1 LDRFLKEEGMDA
13 YSNQTRKVGIIVLL
27 GISLWGCAYLPY
39 KVEIIRTTSER
50 PRVET
55 YMPRSTART
64 DVSPA
69 ETGNKTTFAGVKERK
84 PLTVEACV
92 QIALDK
98 NPIIR
103 AAREGVSAAKE
114 AAGEAKAPYYP
125 EISMSAGYSR
135 WERHAFLPKGLTQ
148 PDVPSTIGPT
158 DDWIAGLK
166 ARYLLFDS
174 GERQAKLRAAISG
187 REVLEEDASRVRQN
201 VALDVHQSYYSFI
214 SALEARSVAEKNLAR
229 AEDHLRLAKERKA
242 AGAVPQADVVRAQTR
257 VADEKLNLVRAE
269 NLVRI
274 TKGNLNTAMG
284 LPVEMP
290 VEVETQPQE
299 MKPPDNIDL
308 GKALDQAVR
317 GRSEIKAALHR
328 VEKAR
333 SEVDGAKSAFGPK
346 LMAEAGYGRRDE
358 DFFPHDKDW
367 LVGIT
372 IDLPLF
378 TGFSR
383 THRLGRTKAELKK
396 EEAQVTQVI
405 QEVRQ
410 EVWSAHSRL
419 KEAYQAV
426 QAAEVLVKDAQ
437 ESARLTQ
444 ERYRVGAGTITDLLD
459 SQTTLAR
466 ANATRVER
474 EWNYHI
480 AKAAFRR
487 AIGDLVAQE

>member
-1 LDRFLKEEGMDA
+1 MDA
-13 YSNQTRKVGIIVLL
+13 YSLSQARNVGIIVFL
-27 GISLWGCAYLPY
+27 GISLWGCAYLPSI
-39 KVEIIRTTSER
+39 VRTTSEG

-55 YMPRSTART
+55 YMPQSTVRA
-64 DVSPA
+64 DVSPNNQA
-69 ETGNKTTFAGVKERK
+69 ETANKRTLAGVTERQS
-84 PLTVEACV
+84 LTVEACV
-92 QIALDK
+92 WIALDK

-114 AAGEAKAPYYP
+114 SVGEAKAPYYP
-125 EISMSAGYSR
+125 EIVLSSGYSR
-135 WERHAFLPKGLTQ
+135 WEKHAFLPEGLGT
-148 PDVPSTIGPT
+148 PGRPTIIGPT
-158 DDWIAGLK
+158 DDWSGGLK

-174 GERQAKLRAAISG
+174 GERRAKLRAAISG
-187 REVLEEDASRVRQN
+187 RGVAEEDADRVRQD

-214 SALEARSVAEKNLAR
+214 SALEVRSVAEKNLAR
-229 AEDHLRLAKERKA
+229 AEDHLRLARERKS
-242 AGAVPQADVVRAQTR
+242 AGTVPQADVVRAQTR

-290 VEVETQPQE
+290 IEVETRPEE
-299 MKPPDNIDL
+299 MKSPEGIDI

-317 GRSEIKAALHR
+317 ARSEIKAALQR
-328 VEKAR
+328 VGKAR
-333 SEVDGAKSAFGPK
+333 SEVDGAKSAFGPRVK
-346 LMAEAGYGRRDE
+346 ADAGYGRRDE

-410 EVWSAHSRL
+410 EVWSAHSKL
-419 KEAYQAV
+419 KETYETV
-426 QAAEVLVKDAQ
+426 QASEVLVKDAQ
-437 ESARLTQ
+437 ESVRLTQ

-459 SQTTLAR
+459 AQTTLAR
-466 ANATRVER
+466 ANATRVEA

-480 AKAAFRR
+480 ARAVFRR
-487 AIGDLVAQE
+487 ATGGLIAQ